1 MTTDHEGMIPS
12 LKERDMNEFSK
23 EVRELDID
31 QLDGVSGGEIALD
44 AAVNAYLA
52 LQARLAAAV
61 QGPSTTPK
69 VSLHF

>member
-1 MTTDHEGMIPS
+1 
-12 LKERDMNEFSK
+12 MNEFTC

-31 QLDGVSGGEIALD
+31 QLDSVSGGEIAID
-44 AAVNAYLA
+44 IAANAYLA

-69 VSLHF
+69 TTLHF

>member
-1 MTTDHEGMIPS
+1 
-12 LKERDMNEFSK
+12 MNEFTC

-31 QLDGVSGGEIALD
+31 QLDSVSGGEIAID
-44 AAVNAYLA
+44 IAANAYLA

-69 VSLHF
+69 ISLHF

>member
-1 MTTDHEGMIPS
+1 
-12 LKERDMNEFSK
+12 MNEFTK

-31 QLDGVSGGEIALD
+31 QLDGVSGGEIAID